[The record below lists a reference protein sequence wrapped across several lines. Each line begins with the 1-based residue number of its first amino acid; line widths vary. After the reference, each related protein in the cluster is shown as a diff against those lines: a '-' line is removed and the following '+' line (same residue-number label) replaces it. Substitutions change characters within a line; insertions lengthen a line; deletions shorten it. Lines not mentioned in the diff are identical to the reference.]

1 MADTTGSLTGLS
13 EDEAREFHNLF
24 MQSFIGFSGS
34 AVFAH
39 ILVWSWRPW
48 IPGEEGYALLDRVQT
63 AVNALPML
71 G

>member
-13 EDEAREFHNLF
+13 EDEAREFHKLF
-24 MQSFIGFSGS
+24 MQSFIGFTGI

-48 IPGEEGYALLDRVQT
+48 IPGRRLCT
-63 AVNALPML
+63 A
-71 G
+71 